1 VEVFERKGGGMDRD
15 TLEGDLDLILG
26 PQANAEPIGEWD
38 WEPPLGT
45 TVPTAS
51 SAYEPEEPEEAETAD
66 EADSEASDD
75 EDDEEDD

>member
-1 VEVFERKGGGMDRD
+1 VEVFERKGGGMDSE

-26 PQANAEPIGEWD
+26 PPVNAEPVGEWD

-51 SAYEPEEPEEAETAD
+51 LGYEHEEAERAD
-66 EADSEASDD
+66 EVDSEAWDD

>member
-1 VEVFERKGGGMDRD
+1 VEVFERKGGGMDSE

-26 PQANAEPIGEWD
+26 SPVNAEPVGEWD
-38 WEPPLGT
+38 WEPSLGT

-51 SAYEPEEPEEAETAD
+51 LGYEPEEAERAD
-66 EADSEASDD
+66 EVDSEAWDD